1 MKGNDDHGVNVLLN
15 RGEKQKLG
23 IALGGGAA
31 RGMAHIGVFKV
42 MEREGIRFDLVAGN
56 SAGSIVGAL
65 YAAGL
70 SWREMY
76 DFAGSIRPLD
86 ILRKRVRLSIHSGQI
101 EEIVKRALGDTTF
114 DDLIL
119 PFTAIAVDIHTGDLI
134 RLKQGPVAKAVR
146 ASCSVPG
153 VFTPTPWED
162 MLLIDGG
169 TLNSVPADV
178 AREMG
183 AERVVGVNLNHDRR
197 NGTYSNNRMQI
208 LLAAIN
214 MMMSVNAERGIRAS
228 DVMISPDLSEYKYHR
243 LDNLSDLVER
253 GEAAAEK
260 ALPQIEKILA

>member
-1 MKGNDDHGVNVLLN
+1 MKH
-15 RGEKQKLG
+15 KKSKFG

-56 SAGSIVGAL
+56 SAGSMVGAL
-65 YAAGL
+65 YAAGM
-70 SWREMY
+70 SWRDMY
-76 DFAGSIRPLD
+76 DFASQIRPLD
-86 ILRKRVRLSIHSGQI
+86 ILRKRTRLCIHSGQI
-101 EEIVKRALGDTTF
+101 EAIMKRAIGDMTF
-114 DDLIL
+114 DDLAL
-119 PFTAIAVDIHTGDLI
+119 PFTVIAVDVRTGELVRI
-134 RLKQGPVAKAVR
+134 REGSVAKAVR

-153 VFTPTPWED
+153 VFTPTPWEN
-162 MLLIDGG
+162 MMLIDGG
-169 TLNSVPADV
+169 TLNSVPADI

-183 AERVVGVNLNHDRR
+183 ADRVIGVNLNQDRR
-197 NGTYSNNRMQI
+197 SGTRSNNRMQI

-260 ALPQIEKILA
+260 ALPEIEKLLA